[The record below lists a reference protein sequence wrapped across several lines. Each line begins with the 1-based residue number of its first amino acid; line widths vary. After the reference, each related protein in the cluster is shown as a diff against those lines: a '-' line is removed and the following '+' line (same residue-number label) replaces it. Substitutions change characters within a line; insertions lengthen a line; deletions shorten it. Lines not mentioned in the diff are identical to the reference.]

1 MSQTQVERLFIKDR
15 TSLVANIW
23 RLNTNIDIT
32 GPATTTITSNLEA
45 MDNPAG
51 YGSVGTAM
59 TQSSGLFTFPSTGIY
74 SIQAFFHY
82 ERRNTNSE
90 YCGGR
95 IYTTTDNNSSSDL
108 AALSYSHMVDLSGAF
123 CQAFMET
130 LFDVTDTSTHK
141 CYFQYQVYDDCTLKG
156 FSARNETFFKFI
168 KLGDT

>member
-1 MSQTQVERLFIKDR
+1 MSQTQVERPFIADK

-45 MDNPAG
+45 ADNPSG

-59 TQSSGLFTFPSTGIY
+59 SQSSGLFTFPSTGIY
-74 SIQAFFHY
+74 SVKAFFHF

-90 YCGGR
+90 YNGGR
-95 IYTTTDNNSSSDL
+95 IYTTTDNNSSSSIP
-108 AALSYSHMVDLSGAF
+108 ALSYSHMVDLSGAF
-123 CQAFMET
+123 CQAQMEHV
-130 LFDVTDTSTHK
+130 FDVTNTSTHK
-141 CYFQYQVYDDCTLKG
+141 CYFAYQVYDDVTLRG
-156 FSARNETFFKFI
+156 STDRNETYFKFI